1 MSKLG
6 IDANRRLLQ
15 IMIITGRGYDGEER
29 SLGVLRAGLR
39 FQAQGVQ

>member
-6 IDANRRLLQ
+6 IDANRRLLE
-15 IMIITGRGYDGEER
+15 IMIITERSYDEEKT

-39 FQAQGVQ
+39 FQTQGVR